1 MVNEQSASA
10 ELQKNTSLILRKM
23 RMSLMGSQMQGNP
36 KSSGLTYVESD
47 DSNLCF

>member
-1 MVNEQSASA
+1 MVKEQSASA
-10 ELQKNTSLILRKM
+10 ELQKNTCLILGKM
-23 RMSLMGSQMQGNP
+23 RMGSQMQGNP